1 MAKLRYTPKTK
12 KDKLINEIM
21 DLQQSYIFGDNA
33 ELLYQM
39 DEDELFDELCD
50 IKSMIL
56 EAEHNSI

>member
-1 MAKLRYTPKTK
+1 MAKLRYVPKTK

-21 DLQQSYIFGDNA
+21 SLQQSYVFGDNA
-33 ELLYQM
+33 ERLYQM

-50 IKSMIL
+50 VKSMIL

>member
-1 MAKLRYTPKTK
+1 MAKLRYVPKTK

-21 DLQQSYIFGDNA
+21 SLQQSYIFRDNA
-33 ELLYQM
+33 ERLYQM

-50 IKSMIL
+50 VKSMIL

>member
-1 MAKLRYTPKTK
+1 MGYVPKTK

-21 DLQQSYIFGDNA
+21 NLQQSYAFGDNA
-33 ELLYQM
+33 EILYQM

-50 IKSMIL
+50 IKSMLL

>member
-21 DLQQSYIFGDNA
+21 NLQKSYIFGDNA
-33 ELLYQM
+33 ERLYQM

-50 IKSMIL
+50 VKSMIL

>member
-1 MAKLRYTPKTK
+1 MAKLRYVPKTK

-21 DLQQSYIFGDNA
+21 SLQQSYIFGDNA
-33 ELLYQM
+33 ERLYQM

-50 IKSMIL
+50 VKSMIL

>member
-1 MAKLRYTPKTK
+1 MAKLRYVPKTK

-21 DLQQSYIFGDNA
+21 NLQQSYIFGDNA
-33 ELLYQM
+33 ERLYQM

-50 IKSMIL
+50 VKSMIL

>member
-1 MAKLRYTPKTK
+1 MGKLRYTPKTK

-33 ELLYQM
+33 ERLYQM
-39 DEDELFDELCD
+39 GGDELFDELCD
-50 IKSMIL
+50 IKSMIS

>member
-21 DLQQSYIFGDNA
+21 NLQQSYIFGDNA
-33 ELLYQM
+33 ERLYQM

-50 IKSMIL
+50 VKSMIL

>member
-1 MAKLRYTPKTK
+1 MGKLKYTPKTK

-33 ELLYQM
+33 ERLYQM

-50 IKSMIL
+50 VKSMIL